1 MNIDESQ
8 GKVHVIE
15 TFSLHS
21 YMQQL
26 RNQFSQQLFFVI
38 LTNPHYLEERC
49 YFMQDLPRL

>member
-1 MNIDESQ
+1 MNIDESK